1 MTSSSSRR
9 DFLKR
14 VAALTAAG
22 ALPSSIGRALALP
35 ANARTG
41 TLRDLEHVVILMQE
55 NRSFDH
61 YFGAL
66 RGVRGFGDPRAL
78 QLRDGHPVWSQPTSD
93 GRRLLPFAFD
103 SQHTC
108 APLIK
113 SLDHSWKAGHGQD
126 PARWAEYDAWVPY
139 KGELTMGYFQRH
151 DIPYYHA
158 LADAFTICDGYYC
171 SLHGP
176 TNPNRM
182 YLFTG
187 TSGPSVGNV
196 GAQAVTNADDGNWTA
211 DMARD
216 KPGYAALQWTTYAQ
230 RLQAAGVDWRV
241 YQEYDNFGC
250 NSLAYF
256 SHYRDL
262 RTDDERYR
270 RARACVPGSTADNA
284 ATTQAEHLVAAIAAD
299 VQANRLPQVSWV
311 IPPTAYCEHP
321 EAPPAYGESLVARL
335 IDALTAN
342 PEVWAKTALIINYDE
357 NDGFFDHVPAPLPA
371 VDARMGRSNVD
382 TRGEVYD
389 GVPIGLGIR
398 VPMLVI
404 SPWTRGGWVNS
415 QVFDHTSVLRLLER
429 RFGVAEPNISPWRR
443 AVSGDLT
450 SVFDF
455 RKPDDS
461 ALSALPSVEDYRART
476 AAVRD
481 KPLPSVPAAAAMPR
495 QEPGQRP
502 ARALPYAL
510 QVHAR
515 VQEGAPVQLQ
525 FVNSGAAAAA
535 FNVYSS
541 TPVAAPGITRYC
553 PARSWRMR
561 RSGPRTRVHTPCAC
575 TRRMAS
581 CASSPG
587 RCQVPLRHRPRHGWR
602 RGRRAT
608 PWCWKSAMPGSAP
621 APCSCVRW
629 TTQTQMRAPC
639 RWPQV
644 SARPFAWRLPPAITG
659 TTWWWNSRAAL
670 SAAGWPGIWKP
681 AGPAAATPRSADVR
695 RPRERRRVRFL
706 GLMQLWGGRMRCMFG
721 RTYQSVSNRQS
732 SPIASAGLGSEVIRN
747 GGKFFLRR
755 PLSLLDRVHHL
766 DAGSI
771 NGEVHDQHFRQGD

>member
-78 QLRDGHPVWSQPTSD
+78 QLRDGHAVWSQPTPD
-93 GRRLLPFAFD
+93 GRRVLPFAFD
-103 SQHTC
+103 SQNTC

-262 RTDDERYR
+262 RTDDERYL
-270 RARACVPGSTADNA
+270 RARACVPGSTAGNA

-299 VQANRLPQVSWV
+299 VRANRLPQVSWV

-335 IDALTAN
+335 IDAL
-342 PEVWAKTALIINYDE
+342 
-357 NDGFFDHVPAPLPA
+357 
-371 VDARMGRSNVD
+371 
-382 TRGEVYD
+382 
-389 GVPIGLGIR
+389 
-398 VPMLVI
+398 
-404 SPWTRGGWVNS
+404 
-415 QVFDHTSVLRLLER
+415 
-429 RFGVAEPNISPWRR
+429 
-443 AVSGDLT
+443 
-450 SVFDF
+450 
-455 RKPDDS
+455 
-461 ALSALPSVEDYRART
+461 
-476 AAVRD
+476 
-481 KPLPSVPAAAAMPR
+481 
-495 QEPGQRP
+495 
-502 ARALPYAL
+502 
-510 QVHAR
+510 
-515 VQEGAPVQLQ
+515 
-525 FVNSGAAAAA
+525 
-535 FNVYSS
+535 
-541 TPVAAPGITRYC
+541 
-553 PARSWRMR
+553 
-561 RSGPRTRVHTPCAC
+561 
-575 TRRMAS
+575 
-581 CASSPG
+581 
-587 RCQVPLRHRPRHGWR
+587 
-602 RGRRAT
+602 
-608 PWCWKSAMPGSAP
+608 
-621 APCSCVRW
+621 
-629 TTQTQMRAPC
+629 
-639 RWPQV
+639 
-644 SARPFAWRLPPAITG
+644 
-659 TTWWWNSRAAL
+659 
-670 SAAGWPGIWKP
+670 
-681 AGPAAATPRSADVR
+681 
-695 RPRERRRVRFL
+695 
-706 GLMQLWGGRMRCMFG
+706 
-721 RTYQSVSNRQS
+721 
-732 SPIASAGLGSEVIRN
+732 
-747 GGKFFLRR
+747 
-755 PLSLLDRVHHL
+755 
-766 DAGSI
+766 
-771 NGEVHDQHFRQGD
+771 

>member
-1 MTSSSSRR
+1 MTASFSRR

-14 VAALTAAG
+14 IAALTAAG
-22 ALPSSIGRALALP
+22 SLPPSIGRALALP
-35 ANARTG
+35 VQARTG
-41 TLRDLEHVVILMQE
+41 TLRDIEHVVILMQE

-61 YFGAL
+61 YFGTL

-78 QLRDGHPVWSQPTSD
+78 QLRDGHPVWSQPDTA
-93 GRRLLPFAFD
+93 GQRLLPFAFD
-103 SQHTC
+103 ARTTS

-113 SLDHSWKAGHGQD
+113 SLDHSWKAAHGQD
-126 PARWAEYDAWVPY
+126 PARWMEYDAWVPY
-139 KGELTMGYFQRH
+139 KGALTMGHFQRQ

-158 LADAFTICDGYYC
+158 LADAFTICDGYFC

-187 TSGPSVGNV
+187 TSGTSVGNA
-196 GAQAVTNADDGNWTA
+196 GAQAVSNVDDGNWTA

-216 KPGYAALQWTTYAQ
+216 APGFAALQWTTYAQ

-256 SHYRDL
+256 SHYRGL
-262 RTDDERYR
+262 SPDDDRYR
-270 RARACVPGSTADNA
+270 RARAWAPGSNAGNA
-284 ATTQAEHLVAAIAAD
+284 ANTQAEHLLAAIAAD
-299 VQANRLPQVSWV
+299 VQADRLPQVSWV

-335 IDALTAN
+335 VDALTAN

-371 VDARMGRSNVD
+371 IDPRMGRSNVD

-389 GVPIGLGIR
+389 GVPMGLGIR
-398 VPMLVI
+398 VPMLVV

-455 RKPDDS
+455 RQPDVS
-461 ALSALPSVEDYRART
+461 ALSALPVIDDYRART

-481 KPLPSVPAAAAMPR
+481 KPVPVPPTHPAVPR

-515 VQEGAPVQLQ
+515 TQAQRGLQLR
-525 FVNSGAAAAA
+525 FVNSGSAAAV
-535 FNVYSS
+535 FNVYSGARS
-541 TPVAAPGITRYC
+541 GGPWYYTVLPGTELEDAPHGAVADGSYRLQVHGPNGFLREFAGELVGEHAESAAPWLEALQEGETLVLELGNAGRQ
-553 PARSWRMR
+553 
-561 RSGPRTRVHTPCAC
+561 AC
-575 TRRMAS
+575 ML
-581 CASSPG
+581 
-587 RCQVPLRHRPRHGWR
+587 QLRALAYGD
-602 RGRRAT
+602 
-608 PWCWKSAMPGSAP
+608 P
-621 APCSCVRW
+621 APKTLQLAAGER
-629 TTQTQMRAPC
+629 QTL
-639 RWPQV
+639 
-644 SARPFAWRLPPAITG
+644 RLPL
-659 TTWWWNSRAAL
+659 AASDHWYDL
-670 SAAGWPGIWKP
+670 LLEQPG
-681 AGPAAATPRSADVR
+681 GSF
-695 RPRERRRVRFL
+695 RRRLAGHLETGQPSRSDPA
-706 GLMQLWGGRMRCMFG
+706 FG
-721 RTYQSVSNRQS
+721 R
-732 SPIASAGLGSEVIRN
+732 A
-747 GGKFFLRR
+747 
-755 PLSLLDRVHHL
+755 
-766 DAGSI
+766 
-771 NGEVHDQHFRQGD
+771 

>member
-1 MTSSSSRR
+1 MTSSPSRR

-22 ALPSSIGRALALP
+22 ALPASIGRALALP

-78 QLRDGHPVWSQPTSD
+78 QLRDGHPVWSQPAAD

-103 SQHTC
+103 SQTTC

-126 PARWAEYDAWVPY
+126 PARWAAYDAWVPY

-187 TSGPSVGNV
+187 TSGPSVGNF
-196 GAQAVTNADDGNWTA
+196 GAQAVTNADDSNWTA

-216 KPGYAALQWTTYAQ
+216 KPGYAALEWTTYAQ

-270 RARACVPGSTADNA
+270 RARACVPGSSADNA

-461 ALSALPSVEDYRART
+461 ALSALPSVDDYRART

-515 VQEGAPVQLQ
+515 VQEDAPVQLQ

-541 TPVAAPGITRYC
+541 AASGGPWYYTVLPGTQLEDAPVGATHEGAYALRVHGPNGFLREFAGQLPSASTPSAAPWVE
-553 PARSWRMR
+553 ARQEGEALVLEIGNAGQR
-561 RSGPRTRVHTPCAC
+561 AC
-575 TRRMAS
+575 TVQLRALDYADPGTRTLPLAAGQRETIRLALAAS
-581 CASSPG
+581 DHWYDLVVE
-587 RCQVPLRHRPRHGWR
+587 Q
-602 RGRRAT
+602 
-608 PWCWKSAMPGSAP
+608 PGSA
-621 APCSCVRW
+621 
-629 TTQTQMRAPC
+629 
-639 RWPQV
+639 
-644 SARPFAWRLPPAITG
+644 F
-659 TTWWWNSRAAL
+659 
-670 SAAGWPGIWKP
+670 
-681 AGPAAATPRSADVR
+681 
-695 RPRERRRVRFL
+695 RRRL
-706 GLMQLWGGRMRCMFG
+706 AGHLETGRPSRSDPAFG
-721 RTYQSVSNRQS
+721 R
-732 SPIASAGLGSEVIRN
+732 P
-747 GGKFFLRR
+747 
-755 PLSLLDRVHHL
+755 D
-766 DAGSI
+766 
-771 NGEVHDQHFRQGD
+771 

>member
-1 MTSSSSRR
+1 
-9 DFLKR
+9 
-14 VAALTAAG
+14 
-22 ALPSSIGRALALP
+22 
-35 ANARTG
+35 
-41 TLRDLEHVVILMQE
+41 MQE

-61 YFGAL
+61 YFGVL

-78 QLRDGHPVWSQPTSD
+78 QLRDGHPVWSQPAAD

-103 SQHTC
+103 SQTTC

-187 TSGPSVGNV
+187 TSGQSMGNF
-196 GAQAVTNADDGNWTA
+196 GAQAVTNADDSNWTA

-216 KPGYAALQWTTYAQ
+216 KPGYAALEWTTYAQ

-241 YQEYDNFGC
+241 SQEYDNFGC

-262 RTDDERYR
+262 HTDDERYQ
-270 RARACVPGSTADNA
+270 RARACVPGSTAENA
-284 ATTQAEHLVAAIAAD
+284 VITQAEHLVAAIAAD

-335 IDALTAN
+335 IAALTAN

-371 VDARMGRSNVD
+371 LDARMGRSNVD

-389 GVPIGLGIR
+389 GLPIGLGIR

-415 QVFDHTSVLRLLER
+415 QVFNHTSVLRLLER

-461 ALSALPSVEDYRART
+461 ALSALPSVDDYRART

-481 KPLPSVPAAAAMPR
+481 KPLPVPPTAATMPK
-495 QEPGQRP
+495 QESGQRP

-515 VQEGAPVQLQ
+515 VHAATGLQLQ

-541 TPVAAPGITRYC
+541 AANGGPWYYTVLPGTQLDDAPVDATQNGAYAHAFAWAEWLF
-553 PARSWRMR
+553 ARIRGRGVAGFPSIGSAWVDARQDGDALVLEIGNAGQR
-561 RSGPRTRVHTPCAC
+561 AC
-575 TRRMAS
+575 TLQLRALDYADPTARTLRLAAGQRETIRFALAAS
-581 CASSPG
+581 DHWYDLVVE
-587 RCQVPLRHRPRHGWR
+587 Q
-602 RGRRAT
+602 
-608 PWCWKSAMPGSAP
+608 PGSA
-621 APCSCVRW
+621 
-629 TTQTQMRAPC
+629 
-639 RWPQV
+639 
-644 SARPFAWRLPPAITG
+644 F
-659 TTWWWNSRAAL
+659 
-670 SAAGWPGIWKP
+670 
-681 AGPAAATPRSADVR
+681 
-695 RPRERRRVRFL
+695 RRRL
-706 GLMQLWGGRMRCMFG
+706 AGHLETGRPG
-721 RTYQSVSNRQS
+721 RSD
-732 SPIASAGLGSEVIRN
+732 PA
-747 GGKFFLRR
+747 FC
-755 PLSLLDRVHHL
+755 RV
-766 DAGSI
+766 
-771 NGEVHDQHFRQGD
+771 

>member
-41 TLRDLEHVVILMQE
+41 TLRDIEHVVILMQE

-61 YFGAL
+61 YFGTL

-78 QLRDGHPVWSQPTSD
+78 QLRDGHPVWSQPAAD

-103 SQHTC
+103 AQTTS

-126 PARWAEYDAWVPY
+126 PARWAEYDAWVSY

-158 LADAFTICDGYYC
+158 LADAFTICDGYFC
-171 SLHGP
+171 SMHGP

-187 TSGPSVGNV
+187 TSGLSVGDTR
-196 GAQAVTNADDGNWTA
+196 AQVADNADDGNWTA

-216 KPGYAALQWTTYAQ
+216 KPGYAAMGWTTYAQ
-230 RLQAAGVDWRV
+230 RLQAAGIDWRV

-256 SHYRDL
+256 AHYRGLD
-262 RTDDERYR
+262 TADERYR

-284 ATTQAEHLVAAIAAD
+284 ASTQADHLIAAIAAD
-299 VQANRLPQVSWV
+299 VQGNRLPQVSWI

-335 IDALTAN
+335 IDALTSN
-342 PEVWAKTALIINYDE
+342 PQVWARTALIINYDE

-371 VDARMGRSNVD
+371 LDARMGRSNVD
-382 TRGEVYD
+382 VRGEAYN
-389 GVPIGLGIR
+389 GVPVGLGIR

-455 RKPDDS
+455 REPDDS
-461 ALSALPSVEDYRART
+461 ALSALPSISDYRART
-476 AAVRD
+476 AALRN
-481 KPLPSVPAAAAMPR
+481 KPLPVPPTNAVMPR

-515 VQEGAPVQLQ
+515 VQDDGALQLQ
-525 FVNSGAAAAA
+525 FVNTGTAAAA
-535 FNVYSS
+535 FNVYTSAPTGGPWYYTVLPGTRLDDVPMGAAHDGAYALRVHGPNGFLREFAGDLAT
-541 TPVAAPGITRYC
+541 TPQAAAAPWLE
-553 PARSWRMR
+553 ARQDGGTLVLEIGNAGQQPCTLQLRALDYADPS
-561 RSGPRTRVHTPCAC
+561 PRAL
-575 TRRMAS
+575 
-581 CASSPG
+581 
-587 RCQVPLRHRPRHGWR
+587 Q
-602 RGRRAT
+602 
-608 PWCWKSAMPGSAP
+608 
-621 APCSCVRW
+621 
-629 TTQTQMRAPC
+629 
-639 RWPQV
+639 
-644 SARPFAWRLPPAITG
+644 
-659 TTWWWNSRAAL
+659 L
-670 SAAGWPGIWKP
+670 SAGQRQTLQLPLAASDHWYDVVVEQP
-681 AGPAAATPRSADVR
+681 AGAF
-695 RPRERRRVRFL
+695 RRRLAGHLETGKPSHSDPV
-706 GLMQLWGGRMRCMFG
+706 FG
-721 RTYQSVSNRQS
+721 RV
-732 SPIASAGLGSEVIRN
+732 
-747 GGKFFLRR
+747 
-755 PLSLLDRVHHL
+755 
-766 DAGSI
+766 
-771 NGEVHDQHFRQGD
+771 

>member
-1 MTSSSSRR
+1 MTSSASRR

-35 ANARTG
+35 ADSRTG
-41 TLRDLEHVVILMQE
+41 TLRDVEHVVILMQE

-66 RGVRGFGDPRAL
+66 RGVRGFGDPHAL
-78 QLRDGHPVWSQPTSD
+78 QLRDGNPVWSQPAAD

-103 SQHTC
+103 SQTTC

-126 PARWAEYDAWVPY
+126 PVRWAEYDAWVPY
-139 KGELTMGYFQRH
+139 KGELTMGYFQRQ

-158 LADAFTICDGYYC
+158 LADAFTICDGYFC
-171 SLHGP
+171 SMHGP

-187 TSGPSVGNV
+187 TSGLSVGDLR
-196 GAQAVTNADDGNWTA
+196 AQVADNADDGNWTA

-216 KPGYAALQWTTYAQ
+216 KPGYAAMGWTTYAQ
-230 RLQAAGVDWRV
+230 RLQAAGIDWRV

-256 SHYRDL
+256 AHYRGLD
-262 RTDDERYR
+262 RADERYR
-270 RARACVPGSTADNA
+270 RARACVPGSTAENA
-284 ATTQAEHLVAAIAAD
+284 PHTQADHLIAAIAAD
-299 VQANRLPQVSWV
+299 VQANRLPQVSWI

-335 IDALTAN
+335 IDALTSN

-371 VDARMGRSNVD
+371 LDARMGRSNVD
-382 TRGEVYD
+382 VRGESYN
-389 GVPIGLGIR
+389 GVPVGLGIR

-461 ALSALPSVEDYRART
+461 ALSALPSIDDYRART
-476 AAVRD
+476 AAVRNR
-481 KPLPSVPAAAAMPR
+481 PQPAPPATARMPR

-515 VQEGAPVQLQ
+515 EHAREALQLQ
-525 FVNSGAAAAA
+525 FVNTGTAAAA
-535 FNVYSS
+535 FNVYSGVAS
-541 TPVAAPGITRYC
+541 GGPWYYTVLPGTQLDDVPVGAALDGAYALRVHGPNGFLREFAGVVRPASAQQAAPWLE
-553 PARSWRMR
+553 ARQE
-561 RSGPRTRVHTPCAC
+561 GDALVLEIGNAGQQAC
-575 TRRMAS
+575 TL
-581 CASSPG
+581 
-587 RCQVPLRHRPRHGWR
+587 QLRALDHGDPRPRSLQLAGGQRQTIRLALAASDHWYDV
-602 RGRRAT
+602 
-608 PWCWKSAMPGSAP
+608 MVEQPGSA
-621 APCSCVRW
+621 
-629 TTQTQMRAPC
+629 
-639 RWPQV
+639 
-644 SARPFAWRLPPAITG
+644 F
-659 TTWWWNSRAAL
+659 
-670 SAAGWPGIWKP
+670 
-681 AGPAAATPRSADVR
+681 
-695 RPRERRRVRFL
+695 RRRLAGHLETGRPSRSDPAL
-706 GLMQLWGGRMRCMFG
+706 GR
-721 RTYQSVSNRQS
+721 
-732 SPIASAGLGSEVIRN
+732 A
-747 GGKFFLRR
+747 
-755 PLSLLDRVHHL
+755 
-766 DAGSI
+766 
-771 NGEVHDQHFRQGD
+771 

>member
-1 MTSSSSRR
+1 
-9 DFLKR
+9 
-14 VAALTAAG
+14 
-22 ALPSSIGRALALP
+22 
-35 ANARTG
+35 
-41 TLRDLEHVVILMQE
+41 MQE

-61 YFGAL
+61 YFGVL

-78 QLRDGHPVWSQPTSD
+78 QLRDGHPVWSQPAAD

-103 SQHTC
+103 SQTTC

-187 TSGPSVGNV
+187 TSGQSMGNF
-196 GAQAVTNADDGNWTA
+196 GAQAVTNADDSNWTA

-216 KPGYAALQWTTYAQ
+216 KPGYAALEWTTYAQ
-230 RLQAAGVDWRV
+230 HLQAAGVDWRV

-262 RTDDERYR
+262 HTDDERYQ
-270 RARACVPGSTADNA
+270 RARACVPGSTAENA
-284 ATTQAEHLVAAIAAD
+284 VITQAEHLVAAIAAD

-335 IDALTAN
+335 IAALTAN

-371 VDARMGRSNVD
+371 LDARMGRSNVD

-389 GVPIGLGIR
+389 GLPIGLGIR

-415 QVFDHTSVLRLLER
+415 QVFNHTSVLRLLER

-461 ALSALPSVEDYRART
+461 ALSALPSVDDYRART

-481 KPLPSVPAAAAMPR
+481 KPLPVPPTAATMPK
-495 QEPGQRP
+495 QESGQRP

-515 VQEGAPVQLQ
+515 VHAATGLQLQ

-541 TPVAAPGITRYC
+541 AANGGPWYYTVLPGTQLDDAPVDATQNGAYAHAFAWAEWLF
-553 PARSWRMR
+553 ARI
-561 RSGPRTRVHTPCAC
+561 
-575 TRRMAS
+575 
-581 CASSPG
+581 
-587 RCQVPLRHRPRHGWR
+587 
-602 RGRRAT
+602 RGRGVAGFPSIGSAWVDARQDGDA
-608 PWCWKSAMPGSAP
+608 WCWRSAMRGSAH

-629 TTQTQMRAPC
+629 TTQIQPRARC
-639 RWPQV
+639 GWPQV
-644 SARPFAWRLPPAITG
+644 SARPFASRSPPATTG
-659 TTWWWNSRAAL
+659 TTL
-670 SAAGWPGIWKP
+670 
-681 AGPAAATPRSADVR
+681 
-695 RPRERRRVRFL
+695 
-706 GLMQLWGGRMRCMFG
+706 
-721 RTYQSVSNRQS
+721 
-732 SPIASAGLGSEVIRN
+732 
-747 GGKFFLRR
+747 
-755 PLSLLDRVHHL
+755 
-766 DAGSI
+766 
-771 NGEVHDQHFRQGD
+771 

>member
-1 MTSSSSRR
+1 
-9 DFLKR
+9 
-14 VAALTAAG
+14 
-22 ALPSSIGRALALP
+22 
-35 ANARTG
+35 
-41 TLRDLEHVVILMQE
+41 MQE

-61 YFGAL
+61 YFGVL

-78 QLRDGHPVWSQPTSD
+78 QLRDGHPVWSQPAAD

-103 SQHTC
+103 SQTTC

-187 TSGPSVGNV
+187 TSGQSMGNF
-196 GAQAVTNADDGNWTA
+196 GAQAVTNADDSNWTA

-216 KPGYAALQWTTYAQ
+216 KPGYAALEWTTYAQ

-241 YQEYDNFGC
+241 SQEYDNFGC

-262 RTDDERYR
+262 HTDDERYQ
-270 RARACVPGSTADNA
+270 RARACVPGSTAENA
-284 ATTQAEHLVAAIAAD
+284 VITQAEHLVAAIAAD

-335 IDALTAN
+335 IAALTAN

-371 VDARMGRSNVD
+371 LDARMGRSNVD

-389 GVPIGLGIR
+389 GLPIGLGIR

-415 QVFDHTSVLRLLER
+415 QVFNHTSVLRLLER

-461 ALSALPSVEDYRART
+461 ALSALPSVDDYRART

-481 KPLPSVPAAAAMPR
+481 KPLPVPPTAATMPK
-495 QEPGQRP
+495 QESGQRP

-515 VQEGAPVQLQ
+515 VHAATGLQLQ

-541 TPVAAPGITRYC
+541 AANGGPWYYTVLPGTQLDDAPVDATQNGAYAHAFAWAEWLF
-553 PARSWRMR
+553 ARIRGRGVAGFPSIGSAWVDARQDGDALVLEIGNAGQR
-561 RSGPRTRVHTPCAC
+561 AC
-575 TRRMAS
+575 TLQLRALDYADPTARTLRLAAGQRETIRFALAAS
-581 CASSPG
+581 DHWYDLVVE
-587 RCQVPLRHRPRHGWR
+587 Q
-602 RGRRAT
+602 
-608 PWCWKSAMPGSAP
+608 PGSA
-621 APCSCVRW
+621 
-629 TTQTQMRAPC
+629 
-639 RWPQV
+639 
-644 SARPFAWRLPPAITG
+644 F
-659 TTWWWNSRAAL
+659 
-670 SAAGWPGIWKP
+670 
-681 AGPAAATPRSADVR
+681 
-695 RPRERRRVRFL
+695 RRRL
-706 GLMQLWGGRMRCMFG
+706 AGHLETGRPSRSDPAFC
-721 RTYQSVSNRQS
+721 
-732 SPIASAGLGSEVIRN
+732 
-747 GGKFFLRR
+747 
-755 PLSLLDRVHHL
+755 RV
-766 DAGSI
+766 
-771 NGEVHDQHFRQGD
+771 

>member
-1 MTSSSSRR
+1 MTPSPSRR

-14 VAALTAAG
+14 VAALAAAG
-22 ALPSSIGRALALP
+22 AFPSSIGRALTLP
-35 ANARTG
+35 AHSRTG

-78 QLRDGHPVWSQPTSD
+78 QLRDGHPVWSQPDAD
-93 GRRLLPFAFD
+93 GRRVLPFAFD
-103 SQHTC
+103 SQTTC

-113 SLDHSWKAGHGQD
+113 SLDHSWKAAHGQD
-126 PARWAEYDAWVPY
+126 PARWAEYDVWVPY
-139 KGELTMGYFQRH
+139 KGELTMGYFQRQ

-187 TSGPSVGNV
+187 TSGPSVGNF
-196 GAQAVTNADDGNWTA
+196 GAQAVTNADDNNGTA

-216 KPGYAALQWTTYAQ
+216 APGYAALKWTTYAQ
-230 RLQAAGVDWRV
+230 RLQSAGVDWRV

-250 NSLAYF
+250 NALAYF

-262 RTDDERYR
+262 HTDDERYQ
-270 RARACVPGSTADNA
+270 RARAWVPGSNADNA
-284 ATTQAEHLVAAIAAD
+284 ATTQANHLVAAIAAD
-299 VQANRLPQVSWV
+299 VRANRLPQVSWV

-321 EAPPAYGESLVARL
+321 DAPPAYGESLVARL

-342 PEVWAKTALIINYDE
+342 PQVWAKTALIINYDE

-371 VDARMGRSNVD
+371 LDRRMGRSNVD
-382 TRGEVYD
+382 TRGEAYD
-389 GVPIGLGIR
+389 GLPMGLGIR

-455 RKPDDS
+455 VNPDDS

-476 AAVRD
+476 AVVRD
-481 KPLPSVPAAAAMPR
+481 TPVPIAPTVPAMPK

-515 VQEGAPVQLQ
+515 VHGSTGVQLQ
-525 FVNSGAAAAA
+525 FVNSGEAAAS

-541 TPVAAPGITRYC
+541 AASGGPWYYTVLPGTQLDDVPVGAMYNGAYALRVHGPNGFLRELAGDVARASTPAAVPWVEARQDGNELVLEIGNAGQRACTLQLRALDYAD
-553 PARSWRMR
+553 PTARSFLLAAGQRETIR
-561 RSGPRTRVHTPCAC
+561 QSFA
-575 TRRMAS
+575 AS
-581 CASSPG
+581 DHWYDVVVE
-587 RCQVPLRHRPRHGWR
+587 Q
-602 RGRRAT
+602 
-608 PWCWKSAMPGSAP
+608 PGSA
-621 APCSCVRW
+621 
-629 TTQTQMRAPC
+629 
-639 RWPQV
+639 
-644 SARPFAWRLPPAITG
+644 F
-659 TTWWWNSRAAL
+659 
-670 SAAGWPGIWKP
+670 
-681 AGPAAATPRSADVR
+681 
-695 RPRERRRVRFL
+695 RRRL
-706 GLMQLWGGRMRCMFG
+706 AGHLETGRPSRSDPAFG
-721 RTYQSVSNRQS
+721 RGAPS
-732 SPIASAGLGSEVIRN
+732 
-747 GGKFFLRR
+747 F
-755 PLSLLDRVHHL
+755 
-766 DAGSI
+766 
-771 NGEVHDQHFRQGD
+771 

>member
-1 MTSSSSRR
+1 MTASPSRR

-22 ALPSSIGRALALP
+22 ALPASIGRALALP

-41 TLRDLEHVVILMQE
+41 TLRDIEHVVILMQE

-61 YFGAL
+61 YFGTL

-78 QLRDGHPVWSQPTSD
+78 QLRDGNPVWSQAASD
-93 GRRLLPFAFD
+93 GRRVLPFAFD
-103 SQHTC
+103 ARNTC

-126 PARWAEYDAWVPY
+126 PLRWQEYDAWVPY
-139 KGELTMGYFQRH
+139 KGELTMGYFQRS

-158 LADAFTICDGYYC
+158 LADAFTICDGYFC

-187 TSGPSVGNV
+187 TSGLSVGNT
-196 GAQAVTNADDGNWTA
+196 GAQTVTNADDGNWTA

-216 KPGYAALQWTTYAQ
+216 KPGYAAMEWTTYAQ

-256 SHYRDL
+256 AHYRDL
-262 RTDDERYR
+262 DRNDERYR
-270 RARACVPGSTADNA
+270 RARACVAGSTADNA
-284 ATTQAEHLVAAIAAD
+284 ATTQADHLVAAIAAD

-342 PEVWAKTALIINYDE
+342 PEVWSKTALIINYDE

-371 VDARMGRSNVD
+371 LDARMGRSNVD
-382 TRGEVYD
+382 ARGEVHE
-389 GVPIGLGIR
+389 GVPVGLGIR

-455 RKPDDS
+455 RQPDHS
-461 ALSALPSVEDYRART
+461 ALSALPAIGDYRART

-481 KPLPSVPAAAAMPR
+481 KPLPVPPTTAQMPR

-515 VQEGAPVQLQ
+515 VHDDNGVQLQ
-525 FVNSGAAAAA
+525 FVNTGAAAAA
-535 FNVYSS
+535 FNVYTSAA
-541 TPVAAPGITRYC
+541 TGGPWYYTVLPGTQLDDVPMGAVHDGAYALRVHGPNGFLREFAGNLGAEQPALAAPWVHARQDGELLVLEIGNAGRQPCTLQVRALEYAE
-553 PARSWRMR
+553 PATQPLQLAAGQR
-561 RSGPRTRVHTPCAC
+561 HTLRLALA
-575 TRRMAS
+575 AS
-581 CASSPG
+581 DHWYDIVVD
-587 RCQVPLRHRPRHGWR
+587 Q
-602 RGRRAT
+602 
-608 PWCWKSAMPGSAP
+608 PGSA
-621 APCSCVRW
+621 
-629 TTQTQMRAPC
+629 
-639 RWPQV
+639 
-644 SARPFAWRLPPAITG
+644 F
-659 TTWWWNSRAAL
+659 
-670 SAAGWPGIWKP
+670 
-681 AGPAAATPRSADVR
+681 
-695 RPRERRRVRFL
+695 RRRLAGHLETGKPSRSDPAL
-706 GLMQLWGGRMRCMFG
+706 GR
-721 RTYQSVSNRQS
+721 
-732 SPIASAGLGSEVIRN
+732 A
-747 GGKFFLRR
+747 
-755 PLSLLDRVHHL
+755 
-766 DAGSI
+766 
-771 NGEVHDQHFRQGD
+771 

>member
-1 MTSSSSRR
+1 MTSSPSRR

-35 ANARTG
+35 ANSRTG
-41 TLRDLEHVVILMQE
+41 TLRDIEHVVILMQE

-78 QLRDGHPVWSQPTSD
+78 QLRDGHPVWSQPAAD

-103 SQHTC
+103 SQNTC

-139 KGELTMGYFQRH
+139 KGELTMGYFQRR

-158 LADAFTICDGYYC
+158 LADAFTICDGYFC
-171 SLHGP
+171 SMHGP

-187 TSGPSVGNV
+187 TSGLSVGDTR
-196 GAQAVTNADDGNWTA
+196 AQVADNADDGNWTA

-216 KPGYAALQWTTYAQ
+216 KPGYAAMGWTTYAQ
-230 RLQAAGVDWRV
+230 RLQAAGIDWRV

-256 SHYRDL
+256 AHYRGLDPA
-262 RTDDERYR
+262 DERYR
-270 RARACVPGSTADNA
+270 RARAYVAGSTAENA
-284 ATTQAEHLVAAIAAD
+284 PHTQADHLIAAIEAD
-299 VQANRLPQVSWV
+299 VQGNRLPQVSWIV
-311 IPPTAYCEHP
+311 PPTAYCEHP

-335 IDALTAN
+335 IDALTSN

-371 VDARMGRSNVD
+371 LDARMGRSNVD
-382 TRGEVYD
+382 VRGEAYN
-389 GVPIGLGIR
+389 GVPVGLGIR

-443 AVSGDLT
+443 AVSGDLS

-461 ALSALPSVEDYRART
+461 ALSALPSIDDYRART
-476 AAVRD
+476 AAVRN
-481 KPLPSVPAAAAMPR
+481 KPLPTPPASAIMPR

-515 VQEGAPVQLQ
+515 VQGDGMVQLQ
-525 FVNSGAAAAA
+525 FVNAGAAAAA
-535 FNVYSS
+535 FNVYTSAARGGPWYY
-541 TPVAAPGITRYC
+541 TVQAGTRLDDVPVDAASGGRYDL
-553 PARSWRMR
+553 
-561 RSGPRTRVHTPCAC
+561 RVHGPNGFLREFAGDPAAKAEPSTAPWVEARQDGGTLVLEIGNAGRHSCTLQLRALDYADPTPRALHLSAGQRE
-575 TRRMAS
+575 TLHLPLAASDHWYDMVVEQPGTAFRRRLAGHLETGNPS
-581 CASSPG
+581 RSDPAFG
-587 RCQVPLRHRPRHGWR
+587 RCGAKDI
-602 RGRRAT
+602 GF
-608 PWCWKSAMPGSAP
+608 
-621 APCSCVRW
+621 
-629 TTQTQMRAPC
+629 
-639 RWPQV
+639 
-644 SARPFAWRLPPAITG
+644 PF
-659 TTWWWNSRAAL
+659 
-670 SAAGWPGIWKP
+670 
-681 AGPAAATPRSADVR
+681 V
-695 RPRERRRVRFL
+695 V
-706 GLMQLWGGRMRCMFG
+706 
-721 RTYQSVSNRQS
+721 
-732 SPIASAGLGSEVIRN
+732 
-747 GGKFFLRR
+747 
-755 PLSLLDRVHHL
+755 
-766 DAGSI
+766 
-771 NGEVHDQHFRQGD
+771 